1 MPQKIK
7 AVVAPGR
14 TIVMHEPPPEM
25 VANSKK
31 SGVPV
36 PFDYAHTRQYG
47 PGAILDLDPLD
58 AKRFGALGF
67 LVADGGQ
74 APVGGSGPPVVI
86 EANQQG
92 PR

>member
-36 PFDYAHTRQYG
+36 PFEMVTA
-47 PGAILDLDPLD
+47 
-58 AKRFGALGF
+58 
-67 LVADGGQ
+67 
-74 APVGGSGPPVVI
+74 
-86 EANQQG
+86 
-92 PR
+92 